1 MHRSSNREIASVAVE
16 ARQSRFRVHCVLLF
30 ALLSWFLFIQPG
42 ESDKNLSSYA
52 INLLEVNRQEKYL
65 VVCTKEEYLAFSNML
80 IVILELIAT
89 FSRFFFSPYILKY
102 SGLTQTKYVT

>member
-1 MHRSSNREIASVAVE
+1 MCGRG
-16 ARQSRFRVHCVLLF
+16 RQSRFRVHCVLLV

-65 VVCTKEEYLAFSNML
+65 VVSKKEEYLAFSSTS
-80 IVILELIAT
+80 IVILELIAK
-89 FSRFFFSPYILKY
+89 FFAFFSPYILKY
-102 SGLTQTKYVT
+102 SRLTQTTFVK